1 MLKFPTQ
8 LGVEIYVNQYGF
20 ICFEQESIEHGK
32 TVTVTLTIGQLRALV
47 KKSDALIAQA
57 ELEKKA
63 YQEGLDNA

>member
-8 LGVEIYVNQYGF
+8 LGVEIYVSQHGF
-20 ICFEQESIEHGK
+20 ICFEQESFEHGK
-32 TVTVTLTIGQLRALV
+32 PITVTLTIGQLRALI
-47 KKSDALIAQA
+47 KKSDDLIAQA